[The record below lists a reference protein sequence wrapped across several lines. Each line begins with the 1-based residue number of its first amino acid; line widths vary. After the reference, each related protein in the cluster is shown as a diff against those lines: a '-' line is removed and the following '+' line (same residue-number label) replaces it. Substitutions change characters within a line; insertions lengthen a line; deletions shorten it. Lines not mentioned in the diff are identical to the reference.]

1 MKKNQKQVK
10 KIVAISLVIICVM
23 ITAVVV
29 LAHNNEIFKP
39 TKPSPSAIWKVEF
52 TSIAEGEKVGKAT
65 SRKLPEYT
73 GTSASFYVDLV
84 MPGDSIIYDL
94 QVSNLGNLDSV
105 LNNIEIIT
113 SPNKEAIKYEI
124 IDIKEGDSLL
134 AGEVKNFQVKVSYI
148 LDAEEAVTFN
158 KPISIVFDFR
168 QAY

>member
-1 MKKNQKQVK
+1 
-10 KIVAISLVIICVM
+10 
-23 ITAVVV
+23 
-29 LAHNNEIFKP
+29 
-39 TKPSPSAIWKVEF
+39 
-52 TSIAEGEKVGKAT
+52 
-65 SRKLPEYT
+65 
-73 GTSASFYVDLV
+73 
-84 MPGDSIIYDL
+84 MPGDSITYDL

-124 IDIKEGDSLL
+124 IGIKEGDELL

-168 QAY
+168 QAQ